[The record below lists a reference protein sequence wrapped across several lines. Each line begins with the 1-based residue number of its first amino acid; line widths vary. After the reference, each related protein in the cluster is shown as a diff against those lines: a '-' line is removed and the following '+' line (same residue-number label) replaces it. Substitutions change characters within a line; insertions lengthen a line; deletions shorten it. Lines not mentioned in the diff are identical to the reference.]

1 MTLVS
6 GTGSGVGWGGGGS
19 RDGAALQELRMAC
32 AEKAG
37 NLEKITLRETSI
49 RQPKKDRRA
58 QVERLSESSLALSLP
73 NLPLR
78 GALRC

>member
-1 MTLVS
+1 
-6 GTGSGVGWGGGGS
+6 
-19 RDGAALQELRMAC
+19 MAY

-49 RQPKKDRRA
+49 RQPKKGRRA

-73 NLPLR
+73 NLPLH

>member
-1 MTLVS
+1 
-6 GTGSGVGWGGGGS
+6 
-19 RDGAALQELRMAC
+19 MAC

-49 RQPKKDRRA
+49 RQPKKGRRA